1 MNVTVFGQPVS
12 LFSLLQEGARW
23 VDVGVQR
30 HILLAGRPFTT
41 SS

>member
-12 LFSLLQEGARW
+12 LFSFLQEGAGW

-30 HILLAGRPFTT
+30 HVLLAGGPFTA